1 MQLVETV
8 VNNAKFHLLQEETS
22 QFIVANVF
30 RSINHKTEEVPVAAD
45 LAAEEVLVAAD
56 LAAEEVLVAADLAA
70 EEVLDLTEGREKC
83 TKQLVET
90 VARNAKFHSS
100 QNRTSQFIAMNAL
113 KAIREADKQKYGR

>member
-30 RSINHKTEEVPVAAD
+30 RSINHKTEEVPVAVD
-45 LAAEEVLVAAD
+45 LAAEEVPVAVD
-56 LAAEEVLVAADLAA
+56 LAAEEVPVAADMV
-70 EEVLDLTEGREKC
+70 EVGVLDLTEGPEKC

-90 VARNAKFHSS
+90 VVRNAKFHLS
-100 QNRTSQFIAMNAL
+100 QNKASQSIAMNVL
-113 KAIREADKQKYGR
+113 KAIREADKQKFGR